1 MGWSLRRKSRALQ
14 KINGLVEKNQNKL
27 YFLHLIDILNDL
39 WLPDNMLE
47 KLKVDDIKKEIMSE
61 LQKSIELFFQ
71 NELSVFKKKCEEF
84 ETQMQ

>member
-1 MGWSLRRKSRALQ
+1 
-14 KINGLVEKNQNKL
+14 
-27 YFLHLIDILNDL
+27 
-39 WLPDNMLE
+39 MLE

-84 ETQMQ
+84 ETQMRWFTIKNWIKKSKAEIR